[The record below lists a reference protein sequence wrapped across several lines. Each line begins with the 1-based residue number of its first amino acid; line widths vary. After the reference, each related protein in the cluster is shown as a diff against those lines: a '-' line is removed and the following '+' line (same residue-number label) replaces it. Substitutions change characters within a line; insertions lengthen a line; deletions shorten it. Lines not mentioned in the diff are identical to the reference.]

1 MGKVRFRKTSNLG
14 GGAKIT
20 VSPKGVGGSIGL
32 KGARIGR
39 GTDGKTRVSASIPGS
54 GLSYQHTVGSGKN
67 RSAAPQQQAVP
78 TPMPPAP
85 RRRGLPWWGWV
96 LIVLL
101 VLGLLSNLFGGG
113 GATP

>member
-1 MGKVRFRKTSNLG
+1 MGKVRFRKTFNLG

-20 VSPKGVGGSIGL
+20 VSPKGVGGSIGV
-32 KGARIGR
+32 KGARVGR

-67 RSAAPQQQAVP
+67 RTSATQQQVP
-78 TPMPPAP
+78 APMPPAP

-96 LIVLL
+96 LIALL
-101 VLGLLSNLFGGG
+101 ILSVLGNLVGGG
-113 GATP
+113 GSVTP